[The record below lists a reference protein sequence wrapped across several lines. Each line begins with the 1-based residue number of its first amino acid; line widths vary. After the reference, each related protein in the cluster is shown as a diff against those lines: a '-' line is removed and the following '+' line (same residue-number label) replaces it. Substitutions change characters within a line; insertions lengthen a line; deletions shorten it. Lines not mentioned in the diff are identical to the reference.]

1 MCPLILPLNVPT
13 NGFLKPPVVV
23 PPGVLPGV
31 PPLCAPKVSPLIVW
45 SFYNGI
51 ISKKIVGTL
60 LGTLQTPTPLP
71 SLVSNP
77 PLHLLLATAVA
88 VLVALCCEVGLQS
101 GCMTQNF
108 GSRIRIALY
117 IESGS

>member
-1 MCPLILPLNVPT
+1 MCPQSVPAI
-13 NGFLKPPVVV
+13 F
-23 PPGVLPGV
+23 
-31 PPLCAPKVSPLIVW
+31 W

-51 ISKKIVGTL
+51 ISKTIVGTL

-71 SLVSNP
+71 SLVSKP
-77 PLHLLLATAVA
+77 PLPLLLATAVA
-88 VLVALCCEVGLQS
+88 VLVTLCCEVGLQS

-117 IESGS
+117 IDSGS

>member
-1 MCPLILPLNVPT
+1 MCPKSVPANFCGFYDGIL
-13 NGFLKPPVVV
+13 
-23 PPGVLPGV
+23 
-31 PPLCAPKVSPLIVW
+31 
-45 SFYNGI
+45 
-51 ISKKIVGTL
+51 SKKIVGTR

-77 PLHLLLATAVA
+77 PLPLLLATDVV

-108 GSRIRIALY
+108 GSRIRIAFC